1 MREMADVHHIR
12 ERPIPDLKALL
23 SKEFADRFES
33 GDSVAVKA
41 HLGEYGNLAYLRPP
55 LLEAVVACL
64 KETGAEPFIFD
75 TTTWYRAKR
84 HSPDDYADCA
94 RKNGF
99 SEETMG
105 CSLVFSD
112 ESVKKPGLRHYEE
125 VGVAQPLAE
134 ADGMV
139 TVSHV
144 KGHEDASFG
153 GAIKNLGMGGVDV
166 TAKMQ
171 GHVLSRP
178 ELVGACTG
186 CGTCVE
192 VCPYGSMRVEGQMV
206 SINENGC
213 FGCNACVRVCPQ
225 DALAPKTANVRE
237 LIAEAA
243 AVVLA
248 TFQKEKLYYVN
259 VLMDVTKHC
268 DCLPH
273 RGDDFGTT
281 LCPDLGILAGSDIAA
296 IDAASLDLINQA
308 TKTENIFLELN
319 KTDPYEQVT
328 SIEAF
333 GCGRRTYTLQDN

>member
-1 MREMADVHHIR
+1 MAVVNHIR
-12 ERPIPDLKALL
+12 ERPLPELKALL
-23 SKEFADRFES
+23 LGEFAARFKKGE
-33 GDSVAVKA
+33 SVAVKA

-64 KETGAEPFIFD
+64 KEVGAEPFIYD
-75 TTTWYRAKR
+75 STTWYRAKR
-84 HSPDDYADCA
+84 HTAEDYADCA

-99 SEETMG
+99 TEESMG
-105 CSLVFSD
+105 CPLVFGD
-112 ESVKKPGLRHYEE
+112 ESVKKPGLRHYGE
-125 VGVAQPLAE
+125 VGVARPLAD

-178 ELVGACTG
+178 ELVGECTG
-186 CGTCVE
+186 CGACVE
-192 VCPYGSMRVEGQMV
+192 VCPYGSMSVEGRTV
-206 SINENGC
+206 SINVNGC

-225 DALAPKTANVRE
+225 DALAPKTGSVRE

-248 TFQKEKLYYVN
+248 TFQREKFYYVN

-273 RGDDFGTT
+273 RGNDFGTT
-281 LCPDLGILAGSDIAA
+281 LCPDLGILASDDIAA
-296 IDAASLDLINQA
+296 IDAASLDLINEA
-308 TKTENIFLELN
+308 TGSENFFLNLN
-319 KTDPYEQVT
+319 KTDPYEQVDAMV
-328 SIEAF
+328 SF
-333 GCGRRTYTLQDN
+333 GQGSKSYELVEK